1 MMLRKRLLYAILMIT
16 VMVTGIFSRKMAHL
30 LPDLVNAYLG
40 DALWALMIFFGFG
53 FLLRK
58 SPTKIVALTA
68 LLFCYTIEFSQLYH
82 APWIDQLRNTTI
94 GGLILGYGFL
104 WSDLLAY
111 LLGIGTGVICE
122 QKIINKICHLRKD

>member
-1 MMLRKRLLYAILMIT
+1 MIRKRLLYAILMTT
-16 VMVTGIFSRKMAHL
+16 VMVTGIFSRKMTHL

-40 DALWALMIFFGFG
+40 DALWALMMFFGFG
-53 FLLRK
+53 FLLKK
-58 SPTKIVALTA
+58 SSTKIIALTA

-94 GGLILGYGFL
+94 GGLVLGYGFL

-122 QKIINKICHLRKD
+122 QKIINKISHLRKN

>member
-1 MMLRKRLLYAILMIT
+1 MIRKRLLYAILMTT
-16 VMVTGIFSRKMAHL
+16 VMVTGIFSRKMTHL

-53 FLLRK
+53 FLLKK
-58 SPTKIVALTA
+58 SSTKIIALTA

-94 GGLILGYGFL
+94 GGLVLGYGFL

-122 QKIINKICHLRKD
+122 QKIINKISHLRKN